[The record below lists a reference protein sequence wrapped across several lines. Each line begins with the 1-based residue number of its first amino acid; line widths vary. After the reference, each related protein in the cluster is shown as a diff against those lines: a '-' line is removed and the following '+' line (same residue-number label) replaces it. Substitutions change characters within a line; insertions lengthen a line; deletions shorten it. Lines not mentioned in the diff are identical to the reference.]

1 MTKHRSSRTRV
12 GALVGLLGL
21 AETAQAQQPGA
32 RSVVETVQVNV
43 VNVEVYVT
51 GPDGKPL
58 RGLRKEDFE
67 LWEDG
72 EPMSLTNFYASDA
85 VMGVSGT
92 AGAEEAPAPAPAATP
107 VPVPVPEEQALTVVF
122 FVDALNTP
130 MNGRKAVLDQIRRFI
145 ETKLDPGARM
155 LVLSFDRSLKQLSP
169 LTSDTSAILE
179 ALASVGRE
187 APTAS
192 ALQAERKDLLR
203 RLFSEAGHSLGGPAP
218 PCSESGGNEGQGGGT
233 GTGAAV
239 NASPAG
245 PEVCFAVKP
254 YTEQLMAL
262 NRALVRGLGRALDA
276 LSGVTGRKALVLVSG
291 GIPARPGED
300 LMYIAFG
307 GGSLGWT
314 LSPELDEVATRANSG
329 RITFYTVNPRGDELA
344 SPIDASD
351 ELTAFSADPG
361 LQQTLRLAN
370 QMDLTSRQEGLTD
383 LAASTGGRTL
393 MAGPGLG
400 NALAQLVE
408 DFGAYYSLGFSPSH
422 FGDGRYH
429 DLKVGLRVRGARV
442 RHREGYLDT
451 TDAQRLAAR
460 SHGAL
465 LGSARASAL
474 RVNATTGTAVKSGSK
489 YLVPLTVSVAAA
501 DLLLLPSADGAAQE
515 GRVQVTISAT
525 DRDGQPSEAHTEGFP
540 IRVPSAVAEAF
551 KRGETTYTF
560 ELLMRK
566 GSHTVAVIARDEL
579 ALSDGSTTFEVTV
592 P

>member
-1 MTKHRSSRTRV
+1 MTERRVSRARV
-12 GALVGLLGL
+12 LVLGGLLAL
-21 AETAQAQQPGA
+21 AGDGRAQQPGA

-51 GPDGKPL
+51 GPDGTPL

-72 EPMSLTNFYASDA
+72 EPVSLTNFYASDA
-85 VMGVSGT
+85 VMAVSGAAT
-92 AGAEEAPAPAPAATP
+92 VEEAPAPVPAATP
-107 VPVPVPEEQALTVVF
+107 APVPVPEEQTLTVVF

-130 MNGRKAVLDQIRRFI
+130 MNGRTAVLDQIRRFV

-169 LTSDTSAILE
+169 LTADSAAVLE

-192 ALQAERKDLLR
+192 ALQTERKDLLR
-203 RLFSEAGHSLGGPAP
+203 RLFSEAGGSLGGTVS
-218 PCSESGGNEGQGGGT
+218 PCSESGGNGSQGGGT
-233 GTGAAV
+233 GTGFAS
-239 NASPAG
+239 NESPAG

-254 YTEQLMAL
+254 YVEQLVAL
-262 NRALVRGLGRALDA
+262 NRALLRGLGRTLDA
-276 LSGVTGRKALVLVSG
+276 LSGVAGRKALVLVSG
-291 GIPARPGED
+291 GIPARPGDD
-300 LMYIAFG
+300 LLYLTFG
-307 GGSLGWT
+307 GASLGWT
-314 LSPELDEVATRANSG
+314 LSPELDEIAERANSG

-351 ELTAFSADPG
+351 ELTVFSADPG

-370 QMDLTSRQEGLTD
+370 QMDLSSRQEGLTD

-429 DLKVGLRVRGARV
+429 DLKVRLRVRGARV
-442 RHREGYLDT
+442 RHREGYIDR

-465 LGSARASAL
+465 LGGTRASAL
-474 RVNATTGTAVKSGSK
+474 QVKATTGAAVKKGSK
-489 YLVPLTVSVAAA
+489 YLVPLTVTVAAT
-501 DLLLLPSADGAAQE
+501 DLLLLPSADGTAQE
-515 GRVQVTISAT
+515 GKVQVTISAT
-525 DRDGQPSEAHTEGFP
+525 DRDGQPSDAHTEGFP

-566 GSHTVAVIARDEL
+566 GSHKVAVIARDEL
-579 ALSDGSTTFEVTV
+579 ALVEGSLTFEVTV